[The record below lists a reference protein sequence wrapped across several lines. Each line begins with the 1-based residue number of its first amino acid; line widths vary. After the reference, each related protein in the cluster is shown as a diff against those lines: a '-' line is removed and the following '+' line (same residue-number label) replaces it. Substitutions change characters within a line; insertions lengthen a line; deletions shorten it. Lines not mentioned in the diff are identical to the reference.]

1 MDMFKKSEVREL
13 INSKQIKK
21 RSFEKKIIQR
31 ILEMTKN
38 KVVCIYIPFGKEPD
52 ILNYVNNASTLCT
65 TFIDNKDKIKISI
78 LEGPLVK
85 NKFGVSQPKT
95 LNEINEVDIFLIPGL
110 AFDLNG
116 TRLGRGGGVY
126 DKLLSNY
133 LNSYFIGV
141 SYDEYIFENLPIENH
156 DIKMNALLTPSRF
169 IEF

>member
-1 MDMFKKSEVREL
+1 MDKFKKSEIREL

-31 ILEMTKN
+31 ILEKTKN

-52 ILNYVNNASTLCT
+52 ILNYINNASTLCT

-78 LEGPLVK
+78 LEEPLVK
-85 NKFGVSQPKT
+85 NKLGVLQPKK
-95 LNEINEVDIFLIPGL
+95 LNEINKVDIFLIPGL

-126 DKLLSNY
+126 DKLLADYSD
-133 LNSYFIGV
+133 SYFIGV
-141 SYDEYIFENLPIENH
+141 SFDEYIFENLPIENH
-156 DIKMNALLTPSRF
+156 DIKMNALITPSRF

>member
-1 MDMFKKSEVREL
+1 MDMFKKSEIREL

-31 ILEMTKN
+31 ILEKTKN

-52 ILNYVNNASTLCT
+52 ILNYINNASTLCT

-78 LEGPLVK
+78 LEEPLVK
-85 NKFGVSQPKT
+85 NKFGVLQPKK
-95 LNEINEVDIFLIPGL
+95 LNEINKVDIFLIPGL

-116 TRLGRGGGVY
+116 TRLGRGGGAY
-126 DKLLSNY
+126 DKLLADYSD
-133 LNSYFIGV
+133 SYFIGV
-141 SYDEYIFENLPIENH
+141 SFDEYIFENLPIENH
-156 DIKMNALLTPSRF
+156 DIKMNALITPSRF

>member
-1 MDMFKKSEVREL
+1 MDMFKKSEVREF
-13 INSKQIKK
+13 IKSKDFKIH
-21 RSFEKKIIQR
+21 SFDEKIIQR
-31 ILEMTKN
+31 IFEITKN
-38 KVVCIYIPFGKEPD
+38 KVVCTYIPFGKEPD

-65 TFIDNKDKIKISI
+65 IFIDNIDKIKISI
-78 LEGPLVK
+78 LDGPLVK
-85 NKFGVSQPKT
+85 NKFGVLQPKT

-156 DIKMNALLTPSRF
+156 DIKMNALITPSRF

>member
-1 MDMFKKSEVREL
+1 MFKKSEIREL

-31 ILEMTKN
+31 ILEKTKN

-52 ILNYVNNASTLCT
+52 ILNYINNASTLCT

-78 LEGPLVK
+78 LEEPLVK
-85 NKFGVSQPKT
+85 NKLGVLQPKK
-95 LNEINEVDIFLIPGL
+95 LNEINKVDIFLIPGL

-126 DKLLSNY
+126 DKLLADYSD
-133 LNSYFIGV
+133 SYFIGV
-141 SYDEYIFENLPIENH
+141 SFDEYIFENLPIENH
-156 DIKMNALLTPSRF
+156 DIKMNALITPSRF

>member
-1 MDMFKKSEVREL
+1 MFKKSEIREL

-31 ILEMTKN
+31 ILEKTKN

-52 ILNYVNNASTLCT
+52 ILNYINNASTLCT

-78 LEGPLVK
+78 LEEPLVK
-85 NKFGVSQPKT
+85 NKFGVLQPKK
-95 LNEINEVDIFLIPGL
+95 LNEINKVDIFLIPGL

-126 DKLLSNY
+126 DKLLADYSD
-133 LNSYFIGV
+133 SYFIGV
-141 SYDEYIFENLPIENH
+141 SFDEYIFENLPIENH
-156 DIKMNALLTPSRF
+156 DIKMNALITPSRF

>member
-1 MDMFKKSEVREL
+1 MDMFKKSEIREL

-31 ILEMTKN
+31 ILEKTKN

-52 ILNYVNNASTLCT
+52 FLNYINNASTLCT

-78 LEGPLVK
+78 LEEPLVK
-85 NKFGVSQPKT
+85 NKFGVLQPKK
-95 LNEINEVDIFLIPGL
+95 LNEINKVDIFLIPGL

-126 DKLLSNY
+126 DKLLADYSD
-133 LNSYFIGV
+133 SYFIGV
-141 SYDEYIFENLPIENH
+141 SFDEYIFENLPIENH
-156 DIKMNALLTPSRF
+156 DIKMNALITPSRF

>member
-1 MDMFKKSEVREL
+1 MFKKSEFREH
-13 INSKQIKK
+13 IKSKQFRKQ
-21 RSFEKKIIQR
+21 SFEKKIKQKL
-31 ILEMTKN
+31 LEMTKN
-38 KVVCIYIPFGKEPD
+38 KVVCTYIPFGKEPD
-52 ILNYVNNASTLCT
+52 ILNYINNASTLCT

-78 LEGPLVK
+78 LEEPLVK
-85 NKFGVSQPKT
+85 NKFGVLQPKK

-126 DKLLSNY
+126 DKLLADYSD
-133 LNSYFIGV
+133 SYFIGV

-156 DIKMNALLTPSRF
+156 DIKMNALITPSRF

>member
-1 MDMFKKSEVREL
+1 MNMFKKSEIREH
-13 INSKQIKK
+13 INSKQFRKQ
-21 RSFEKKIIQR
+21 SFEKKIKQKL
-31 ILEMTKN
+31 LEMTKN
-38 KVVCIYIPFGKEPD
+38 KVICTYIPFGKEPD
-52 ILNYVNNASTLCT
+52 ILNYIYNASTLCT

-78 LEGPLVK
+78 LEEPLVK
-85 NKFGVSQPKT
+85 NKFGVLQPIK

-126 DKLLSNY
+126 DKLLADYSD
-133 LNSYFIGV
+133 SYIIGV

-156 DIKMNALLTPSRF
+156 DIKMNALITPSRF

>member
-1 MDMFKKSEVREL
+1 MFKKSEIREH
-13 INSKQIKK
+13 INSKQFRKQ
-21 RSFEKKIIQR
+21 SFEKKIKQKL
-31 ILEMTKN
+31 LEMTKN
-38 KVVCIYIPFGKEPD
+38 KVVCTYIPFGKEPD
-52 ILNYVNNASTLCT
+52 ILNYNNNASTLCT

-78 LEGPLVK
+78 LEEPLVK
-85 NKFGVSQPKT
+85 NKFGVLQPKK

-126 DKLLSNY
+126 DKLLADYSD
-133 LNSYFIGV
+133 SYFIGV

-156 DIKMNALLTPSRF
+156 DIKMNALITPSRF

>member
-1 MDMFKKSEVREL
+1 MNMFKKSEIREH
-13 INSKQIKK
+13 INSKQFRKQ
-21 RSFEKKIIQR
+21 SFEKKIKQKL
-31 ILEMTKN
+31 LEMTKN
-38 KVVCIYIPFGKEPD
+38 KVVCTYIPFGKEPD
-52 ILNYVNNASTLCT
+52 ILNYINNASTLCT

-78 LEGPLVK
+78 LEEPLVK
-85 NKFGVSQPKT
+85 NKFGVLQPKK

-126 DKLLSNY
+126 DKLLADYSD
-133 LNSYFIGV
+133 SYFIGV

-156 DIKMNALLTPSRF
+156 DIKMNALITPSRF

>member
-1 MDMFKKSEVREL
+1 MNMFKKSEIREH
-13 INSKQIKK
+13 IKSKQFRKQ
-21 RSFEKKIIQR
+21 SFEKKIKQKL
-31 ILEMTKN
+31 LEMIKN
-38 KVVCIYIPFGKEPD
+38 KVVCTYIPFGKEPD
-52 ILNYVNNASTLCT
+52 ILNYINNASTLCT

-78 LEGPLVK
+78 LEEPLVK
-85 NKFGVSQPKT
+85 NKFGVLQPKK

-126 DKLLSNY
+126 DKLLADYSD
-133 LNSYFIGV
+133 SYFIGV

-156 DIKMNALLTPSRF
+156 DIKMNALITPSRF

>member
-1 MDMFKKSEVREL
+1 MDMFKKSEIREL

-31 ILEMTKN
+31 ILEKTKN

-52 ILNYVNNASTLCT
+52 ILNYINNASTLCT

-78 LEGPLVK
+78 LEEPLVK
-85 NKFGVSQPKT
+85 NKFGVLQPKK
-95 LNEINEVDIFLIPGL
+95 LNEINKVDIFLIPGL

-126 DKLLSNY
+126 DKLLADYSD
-133 LNSYFIGV
+133 SYFIGV
-141 SYDEYIFENLPIENH
+141 SFDEYIFENLPIENH
-156 DIKMNALLTPSRF
+156 DIKMNALITPSRF

>member
-1 MDMFKKSEVREL
+1 MNMFKKSEIREH
-13 INSKQIKK
+13 INSKQFRKQ
-21 RSFEKKIIQR
+21 SFEKKIKQKL
-31 ILEMTKN
+31 LEMTKN
-38 KVVCIYIPFGKEPD
+38 KVVCTYIPFGKEPD
-52 ILNYVNNASTLCT
+52 ILNYINNASTLCT

-78 LEGPLVK
+78 LEDPLVK
-85 NKFGVSQPKT
+85 NKFGVLQPKK

-126 DKLLSNY
+126 DKLLADYSD
-133 LNSYFIGV
+133 SYFIGV

-156 DIKMNALLTPSRF
+156 DIKMNALITPSRF

>member
-1 MDMFKKSEVREL
+1 MDMFKKSEIREL

-31 ILEMTKN
+31 ILEKTKN

-52 ILNYVNNASTLCT
+52 ILNYINNASTLCT

-78 LEGPLVK
+78 LEEPLVK
-85 NKFGVSQPKT
+85 NKFGVLQPKK
-95 LNEINEVDIFLIPGL
+95 LNEINKVDIFLIPGL

-126 DKLLSNY
+126 DKLLADYSD
-133 LNSYFIGV
+133 SYFIGV
-141 SYDEYIFENLPIENH
+141 SFDEYIFENLPIENH
-156 DIKMNALLTPSRF
+156 DIKMNALITPSRI

>member
-1 MDMFKKSEVREL
+1 MFKKSEIREH
-13 INSKQIKK
+13 INSKQFRKQ
-21 RSFEKKIIQR
+21 SFEKKIKQKL
-31 ILEMTKN
+31 LEMTKN
-38 KVVCIYIPFGKEPD
+38 KVVCTYIPFGKEPD
-52 ILNYVNNASTLCT
+52 ILNYNNNASTLCT

-78 LEGPLVK
+78 LEDPLVK
-85 NKFGVSQPKT
+85 NKFGVLQPKK

-126 DKLLSNY
+126 DKLLADYSD
-133 LNSYFIGV
+133 SYFIGV

-156 DIKMNALLTPSRF
+156 DIKMNALITPSRF

>member
-1 MDMFKKSEVREL
+1 MFKKSEIREH
-13 INSKQIKK
+13 INSKQFRKQ
-21 RSFEKKIIQR
+21 SFEKKIKQKL
-31 ILEMTKN
+31 LEMTKN
-38 KVVCIYIPFGKEPD
+38 KVVCTYIPFGKEPD
-52 ILNYVNNASTLCT
+52 ILIYINNASTLCT

-78 LEGPLVK
+78 LEEPLVK
-85 NKFGVSQPKT
+85 NKFGVLQPKK

-126 DKLLSNY
+126 DKLLADYSD
-133 LNSYFIGV
+133 SYFIGV

-156 DIKMNALLTPSRF
+156 DIKMNALITPSRF

>member
-1 MDMFKKSEVREL
+1 MDMFKKSEIREL

-31 ILEMTKN
+31 ILEKTKN

-65 TFIDNKDKIKISI
+65 TFIDNIDKIKISI

-169 IEF
+169 IDF

>member
-1 MDMFKKSEVREL
+1 MDMFKKSEIREL
-13 INSKQIKK
+13 VNSKQIKK

-31 ILEMTKN
+31 ILEKTKN

-52 ILNYVNNASTLCT
+52 ILNYINNASTLCT

-78 LEGPLVK
+78 LEEPLVK
-85 NKFGVSQPKT
+85 NKFGVLQPKK
-95 LNEINEVDIFLIPGL
+95 LNEINKVDIFLIPGL

-126 DKLLSNY
+126 DKLLADYSD
-133 LNSYFIGV
+133 SYFIGV
-141 SYDEYIFENLPIENH
+141 SFDEYIFENLPIENH
-156 DIKMNALLTPSRF
+156 DIKMNALITPSRF

>member
-1 MDMFKKSEVREL
+1 MFKKSEIREL

-31 ILEMTKN
+31 ILEKTKN

-52 ILNYVNNASTLCT
+52 ILNYINNASTLCT

-78 LEGPLVK
+78 LEEPLVK
-85 NKFGVSQPKT
+85 NKFGVLQPKK
-95 LNEINEVDIFLIPGL
+95 LNEINKVDIFLIPGL

-126 DKLLSNY
+126 DKLLADYSD
-133 LNSYFIGV
+133 SYFIGV
-141 SYDEYIFENLPIENH
+141 SFDEYIFENLPIENH
-156 DIKMNALLTPSRF
+156 DIKMNALITPSRI

>member
-1 MDMFKKSEVREL
+1 MDMFKKSEVREF
-13 INSKQIKK
+13 IKSKDFKIQ
-21 RSFEKKIIQR
+21 SFDEKIIQR
-31 ILEMTKN
+31 IFEITKN
-38 KVVCIYIPFGKEPD
+38 KVVCTYIPFGKEPD

-65 TFIDNKDKIKISI
+65 TFIDNIDKIKISI

-85 NKFGVSQPKT
+85 NKFGVLQPKT

-156 DIKMNALLTPSRF
+156 DIKMNALITPSRF

>member
-13 INSKQIKK
+13 IKSKDFKIQ
-21 RSFEKKIIQR
+21 SFDKKIIQR
-31 ILEMTKN
+31 IFEITKN
-38 KVVCIYIPFGKEPD
+38 KVVCTYIPFGKEPD

-65 TFIDNKDKIKISI
+65 TFIDNIDKIKISI

>member
-1 MDMFKKSEVREL
+1 MDMFKKSEIREL

-31 ILEMTKN
+31 ILEKTKN

-52 ILNYVNNASTLCT
+52 ILNYINNASTLCT

-78 LEGPLVK
+78 LEEPLVK
-85 NKFGVSQPKT
+85 NKFGVLQPKK
-95 LNEINEVDIFLIPGL
+95 LNEINKVDIFLIPGL

-126 DKLLSNY
+126 DKLLADYSD
-133 LNSYFIGV
+133 SYFIGV
-141 SYDEYIFENLPIENH
+141 SFDEYIFENLPIENH
-156 DIKMNALLTPSRF
+156 DIKMNALITPSRI
-169 IEF
+169 IEY

>member
-1 MDMFKKSEVREL
+1 MDMFKKSEIREL

-31 ILEMTKN
+31 ILEKTKN

-52 ILNYVNNASTLCT
+52 ILNYINNASTLCT

-78 LEGPLVK
+78 LEEPLVK
-85 NKFGVSQPKT
+85 NKFGVLQPKK
-95 LNEINEVDIFLIPGL
+95 LNEINKVDIFLIPGL

-126 DKLLSNY
+126 DKLLADYSD
-133 LNSYFIGV
+133 SYFIGV

-156 DIKMNALLTPSRF
+156 DIKMNALITPSRF

>member
-1 MDMFKKSEVREL
+1 MNMFKKSEIREL
-13 INSKQIKK
+13 INSKQFRKQ
-21 RSFEKKIIQR
+21 SFEKKIKQK

-38 KVVCIYIPFGKEPD
+38 KVVCTYIPFGKEPD
-52 ILNYVNNASTLCT
+52 ILNYINNASTLCT

-78 LEGPLVK
+78 LEEPLVK
-85 NKFGVSQPKT
+85 NKFGVLQPKK

-126 DKLLSNY
+126 DKLLADYSD
-133 LNSYFIGV
+133 SYFIGV

-156 DIKMNALLTPSRF
+156 DIKMNALITPSRF

>member
-1 MDMFKKSEVREL
+1 MDMFKKSEIREL

-31 ILEMTKN
+31 ILEKTKN

-52 ILNYVNNASTLCT
+52 ILNYINNASTLCT

-78 LEGPLVK
+78 LEEPLVK
-85 NKFGVSQPKT
+85 NKFGVLQPKK
-95 LNEINEVDIFLIPGL
+95 LNEINKVDIFLIPGL

-126 DKLLSNY
+126 DKLLADYSD
-133 LNSYFIGV
+133 SYFIGV
-141 SYDEYIFENLPIENH
+141 TYEEYIFENLPIENH
-156 DIKMNALLTPSRF
+156 DIKMNALITPSRF

>member
-1 MDMFKKSEVREL
+1 MYKKSEIREQ
-13 INSKQIKK
+13 INSKQFRKQ
-21 RSFEKKIIQR
+21 SFEKKIKQKL
-31 ILEMTKN
+31 LEMTKN
-38 KVVCIYIPFGKEPD
+38 KVVCTYIPFGKEPD
-52 ILNYVNNASTLCT
+52 ILNYINNASTLCT

-78 LEGPLVK
+78 LEEPLVK
-85 NKFGVSQPKT
+85 NKFGVLQPKK

-126 DKLLSNY
+126 DKLLADYSD
-133 LNSYFIGV
+133 SYIIGV

-156 DIKMNALLTPSRF
+156 DIKMNALITPSRF